1 LIKINLSRTRIQEGE
16 MASSHLETPSSV
28 GGQGGASAILV
39 RLVLMFGGVFAL
51 NYYESTNIERLT
63 NELSV
68 ENQAVATLQQTLSEK
83 QAELQSFDSSEQE
96 SKALQDKISLLKNL
110 SQLRLREVKSLDF
123 IQTILPVR
131 VWLTAL
137 SIEKEKFVIKGGA
150 RDVTGVSS
158 FVAKL
163 EDGGYFSDVVLIKDS
178 PIQKDG
184 IEMREFEVVARS
196 EVSN

>member
-1 LIKINLSRTRIQEGE
+1 

-83 QAELQSFDSSEQE
+83 QAELQSFGSSEQE